1 MSAQHQAQLTKI
13 MLGCQE
19 FLYPGSGE
27 ECIGGAI
34 EWDYRGRQEKE
45 TGGGERLCKGS
56 QQTCLSSSLI
66 SLRLLFCG
74 LVQVIGLCG
83 TFGVPSLPTDTV
95 PGDSS
100 EAYP

>member
-1 MSAQHQAQLTKI
+1 MGKNVL
-13 MLGCQE
+13 
-19 FLYPGSGE
+19 E
-27 ECIGGAI
+27 ESI

-45 TGGGERLCKGS
+45 TGGGECLCKGS
-56 QQTCLSSSLI
+56 QQTCLFIFCSDLI

-83 TFGVPSLPTDTV
+83 TFGVLSLPTDTV
-95 PGDSS
+95 PGGSS